1 MYLVLS
7 KHITTLKQRLQSRRR
22 KSARAKALRAKKY
35 AIKRVFLGFIGITGI
50 VLIWSG
56 ISRFASTN
64 LSLSQSIAMGIG
76 LLFVSGLLT
85 KRFVRMF
92 A

>member
-1 MYLVLS
+1 MQLALTS
-7 KHITTLKQRLQSRRR
+7 RISRFKQRLNYRRR
-22 KSARAKALRAKKY
+22 KRERAKQIREQKR
-35 AIKRVFLGFIGITGI
+35 IIGRVFMGFVGITGI

-56 ISRFASTN
+56 ISRFASN
-64 LSLSQSIAMGIG
+64 SLTLGESIAVGVG

-92 A
+92 S

>member
-1 MYLVLS
+1 M
-7 KHITTLKQRLQSRRR
+7 
-22 KSARAKALRAKKY
+22 
-35 AIKRVFLGFIGITGI
+35 GFVGITGI

-56 ISRFASTN
+56 ISRFASDA
-64 LSLSQSIAMGIG
+64 LSLGESIAIGIG

-85 KRFVRMF
+85 KRFVKMF

>member
-1 MYLVLS
+1 MYIALTSRIS
-7 KHITTLKQRLQSRRR
+7 KFKRKLGYHRR
-22 KSARAKALRAKKY
+22 KRARAKQIRNQKKLVG
-35 AIKRVFLGFIGITGI
+35 RVFMGFVGITGI

-56 ISRFASTN
+56 ISRFASDALT
-64 LSLSQSIAMGIG
+64 LGESISIGVG

-85 KRFVRMF
+85 KRFVKMF

>member
-1 MYLVLS
+1 MYL
-7 KHITTLKQRLQSRRR
+7 TLIKQRLQSHR
-22 KSARAKALRAKKY
+22 KKRERAKQLYEKKRA
-35 AIKRVFLGFIGITGI
+35 IRRVFLGFIGITGI

-56 ISRFASTN
+56 ISRFASSN
-64 LSLSQSIAMGIG
+64 LSLGQSISLGIG

-85 KRFVRMF
+85 KRFVKMF